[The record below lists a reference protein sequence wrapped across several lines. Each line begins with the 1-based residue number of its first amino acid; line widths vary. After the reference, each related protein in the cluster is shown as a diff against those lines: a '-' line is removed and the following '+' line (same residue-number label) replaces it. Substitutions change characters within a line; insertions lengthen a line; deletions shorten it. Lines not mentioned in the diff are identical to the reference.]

1 MKLLVLGGT
10 VFVGRHVV
18 EAALARGDE
27 VTVFNRGRTGLG
39 LFPEVERLVGDR
51 DGGLDALRGR
61 GWDVVVDA
69 SGYIPRVVRQ
79 SAELLA
85 DAVRRYCFVS
95 SMSVYAE
102 FTNPLTEESRVCTLD
117 DPANEDVSKNY
128 GELKAACER
137 VVEEIYGERALLV
150 RPGKVSG
157 PHDPTGGFTYWSVRV
172 ARGGEVLAPGPPD
185 QFVQYIDARDLAA
198 WILRAAVG
206 ETSGAFHVIAPPLPF
221 SQLLAACV
229 AESRVPV
236 ELAWVDPDFLLSAGV
251 SPLTELPLWLPA
263 VDFENVDTTKARA
276 AGLVTRPLAETVRDT
291 LAWASSLG
299 GDPARQDDGR
309 YSVRTLAPEREAE
322 LLAAWHG
329 R

>member
-1 MKLLVLGGT
+1 VRVLVLGGT
-10 VFVGRHVV
+10 VFVGRHIV

-27 VTVFNRGRTGLG
+27 VTIFNRGRTGLE

-51 DGGLDALRGR
+51 DGELDALRGR
-61 GWDVVVDA
+61 EWDIVVDA
-69 SGYIPRVVRQ
+69 SGYVPRVVRQ

-85 DAVRRYCFVS
+85 GAVGRYCFVS

-102 FTNPLTEESRVCTLD
+102 IASPLTEESPVATLD
-117 DPANEDVSKNY
+117 DAASEDVSKYY
-128 GELKAACER
+128 GELKVACEG
-137 VVEEIYGERALLV
+137 VVEEIYRERALLV

-157 PHDPTGGFTYWSVRV
+157 PHDPTGGFTYWPVRV
-172 ARGGEVLAPGPPD
+172 ARGGEVLTPGPPEH
-185 QFVQYIDARDLAA
+185 FVQYIDARDLGV
-198 WILRAAVG
+198 WILNAAAT

-221 SQLLAACV
+221 SHLLEACV

-236 ELAWVDPDFLLSAGV
+236 ELAWVDPDFLLGAGV
-251 SPLTELPLWLPA
+251 SPWTELPLWLAA

-291 LAWASSLG
+291 LAWASSLD
-299 GDPARQDDGR
+299 GDPASQEDGR
-309 YSVRTLAPEREAE
+309 YVVRTLTPEREAE
-322 LLAAWHG
+322 LLAAWHA